1 MMQDHSAV
9 PVLEV
14 EGLSVTLRSGQK
26 LVEDVS
32 FSIARGRTLAIVG
45 ESGSGKSL
53 SAMATL
59 GIIPDGASV
68 TGSVRLNGTELLQ
81 GRGEEMRRLRG
92 REIAMTFQEPR
103 RSLDPSFT
111 VGDQIAELA
120 RRHLGLS
127 RRDAWTKALEM
138 LHRVGIIEPERRARD
153 YPHQF
158 SGGMCQRVLIAM
170 ALVATPQVLIADE
183 ATTALDVTIQA
194 QILEM
199 IKDLQREMNLAV
211 IFITHDLG
219 VVAQM
224 ADDVAVM
231 YAGEIVEYATCDDL
245 FTKPSHPYTQ
255 ALLDSLP
262 QRGQGRLVSI
272 RGRMPLPSEWPQ
284 GCRFAPRCAHV
295 KDICREAPVAL
306 IDHAAGSARCVLTN
320 ELHLTGIHDN
330 TAPEPHMT
338 ERAHPAGDSP
348 AAVLRGV
355 GLGKSYTSRHLGRRL
370 STRVVDD
377 VSLEVG
383 PGETLGLVGESGA
396 GKSTIGRMLLHLVKP
411 DEGEVTLEGQ
421 PLAEKSSRE
430 QRAMRARAR
439 MIFQDP
445 FSSLDPRMTV
455 GAAVAE
461 SLSIHTK
468 LGAKE
473 THQRVIEL
481 FERVG
486 LLEIHLDRY
495 PREFSGGQLQRVAI
509 ARAIAPNPSVIICD
523 EPVAA
528 LDMSIRAQVLNLLL
542 DLQQERDIALVFI
555 SHDLSLV
562 RLICQ
567 RVVVL
572 RHGRIVEQGTTEEV
586 YGSPQNSYTQ
596 ALLAAIPQP
605 DPRHKQIHV
614 PTTVLEVEGTTPAL
628 TGPVGT

>member
-1 MMQDHSAV
+1 MMQHHSAV

-14 EGLSVTLRSGQK
+14 EGLSVTLRNGQK

-32 FSIARGRTLAIVG
+32 FSVARGRTLAIVG

-59 GIIPDGASV
+59 GLIPDGASV
-68 TGSVRLNGTELLQ
+68 TGSVRLNGTDLLK
-81 GRGEEMRRLRG
+81 GRGEEMRRVRG

-127 RRDAWTKALEM
+127 RRDAWEKALEM
-138 LHRVGIIEPERRARD
+138 LHRVGIVEPKRRARD

-219 VVAQM
+219 VVAEM

-231 YAGEIVEYATCDDL
+231 YAGQVVEYATCGDL
-245 FTKPSHPYTQ
+245 FTKPAHPYTQ

-272 RGRMPLPSEWPQ
+272 PGRMPLPSEWPQ
-284 GCRFAPRCAHV
+284 GCRFAPRCVHV
-295 KDICREAPVAL
+295 QDSCREAPVAL
-306 IDHAAGSARCVLTN
+306 VDRAAGSARCVFADD
-320 ELHLTGIHDN
+320 LHLAGIHN
-330 TAPEPHMT
+330 STALDAEKEDFVHSG
-338 ERAHPAGDSP
+338 GDSQAP
-348 AAVLRGV
+348 VLRGV
-355 GLGKSYTSRHLGRRL
+355 GLGKAYTSRHLGRRL

-377 VSLEVG
+377 VTLEVG

-421 PLAEKSSRE
+421 PLAAKSSRDL
-430 QRAMRARAR
+430 RAIRARAR

-461 SLSIHTK
+461 SLSIHTR
-468 LGAKE
+468 LGSRE
-473 THQRVIEL
+473 TRQRVIEL

-509 ARAIAPNPSVIICD
+509 ARAIATDPSVIICD

-542 DLQQERDIALVFI
+542 DLQQERDIGLVFI

-567 RVVVL
+567 RVIVL
-572 RHGRIVEQGTTEEV
+572 RHGKIVEQGTTEEV
-586 YGSPQNSYTQ
+586 YRSPQNAYTQ
-596 ALLAAIPQP
+596 ALLGAIPQP
-605 DPRHKQIHV
+605 DPRRKQAR
-614 PTTVLEVEGTTPAL
+614 PSSTLLEADGTTPAL
-628 TGPVGT
+628 TGTVGM